1 MNELEKSKF
10 DNVLKIFDK
19 DIKDNNSYLA
29 KIDKQLFKL
38 SINLSVNDWKLI
50 RGKDYFEYTRK
61 MGIIDKRLY
70 LLELVKNYLGIK

>member
-50 RGKDYFEYTRK
+50 RGKNYFE
-61 MGIIDKRLY
+61 
-70 LLELVKNYLGIK
+70 